1 MCVRGRERERERVKV
16 LVEFVKSLVYPVVT
30 LLRGGNEKRE
40 ARRFTKAQRQ
50 RPQDYAM
57 YVVDTEIDFEIAPI
71 EFYRWPHPPG
81 DLGWILHHYIQGTLL
96 PLTSGF
102 GLYYVLWDL
111 TVKSEDNRPLPCLP
125 IA

>member
-1 MCVRGRERERERVKV
+1 M
-16 LVEFVKSLVYPVVT
+16 EFVKSLVYPVVT

-40 ARRFTKAQRQ
+40 ARRFTKAQKQ

-71 EFYRWPHPPG
+71 EFYRPHPRVAWG
-81 DLGWILHHYIQGTLL
+81 GSLHHYIQGTLL

-102 GLYYVLWDL
+102 GLYYVLWD
-111 TVKSEDNRPLPCLP
+111 
-125 IA
+125 

>member
-1 MCVRGRERERERVKV
+1 MCVRERERVKV
-16 LVEFVKSLVYPVVT
+16 LVEVVKSLVYPVVT
-30 LLRGGNEKRE
+30 LLRGGNQKRE
-40 ARRFTKAQRQ
+40 ARRFTKAQKQ

-71 EFYRWPHPPG
+71 EFYRPHPPG
-81 DLGWILHHYIQGTLL
+81 GLGWILHHYIQGTLL

-102 GLYYVLWDL
+102 GLYYVLWEL